1 MWFPIHIF
9 YMSFTD
15 YGMTQL
21 AERDQIIE
29 QLTGRGI
36 DVLP

>member
-15 YGMTQL
+15 YGYIKKQIRE
-21 AERDQIIE
+21 AYKEDQIDQGVE
-29 QLTGRGI
+29 
-36 DVLP
+36 